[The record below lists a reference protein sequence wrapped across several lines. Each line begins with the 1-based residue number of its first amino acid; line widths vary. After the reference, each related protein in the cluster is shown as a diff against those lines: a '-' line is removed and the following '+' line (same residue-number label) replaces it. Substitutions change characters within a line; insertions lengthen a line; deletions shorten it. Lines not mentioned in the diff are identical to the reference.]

1 MENRYGLY
9 QDRDFK
15 KYDKMISTQVTK
27 YVYETEVIEERAII
41 YLSVEKGVYKNS
53 KKIFKHDS
61 SFIALCQQE
70 YEEALLE
77 TWTKRLP
84 NKTLTK

>member
-1 MENRYGLY
+1 
-9 QDRDFK
+9 
-15 KYDKMISTQVTK
+15 MISTQVTK

-41 YLSVEKGVYKNS
+41 YLSIEKAVYRKT
-53 KKIFKHDS
+53 KKVFIHDS

-70 YEEALLE
+70 YQDALLE

-84 NKTLTK
+84 NKSLTK